1 MIHTVT
7 LKAAGIVALAGILA
21 GCQMAG
27 PPRSRPMMSAAP
39 QMQSGIEGE
48 WMSTDGVAT
57 SRFFNG
63 SFETVANDTGNRL
76 SEGRY
81 NMQGSSQFEVAG
93 MSLVRQQPI
102 SFNCLLVGTAQLNC
116 TAAGGNQFSLV
127 RRQVG

>member
-1 MIHTVT
+1 MIQTVT
-7 LKAAGIVALAGILA
+7 LKAAGAVALAAFLA

-27 PPRSRPMMSAAP
+27 PSGSRPMVSAAP
-39 QMQSGIEGE
+39 QMQTGIEGE

-57 SRFFNG
+57 SRFYNG
-63 SFETVANDTGNRL
+63 AFETVANDTGNRL

-81 NMQGSSQFEVAG
+81 TMAAGQAQISG

-102 SFNCLLVGTAQLNC
+102 SFNCLLVGTGQLNC
-116 TAAGGNQFSLV
+116 TAAGGNQFSLI